1 MAEQEKEQTLAERFR
16 VLDSRRQ
23 YRVDVARKCAS
34 LTIPSVLPPRDW
46 TENQILPQPYSS
58 IASRGVTAMA
68 SRMLSALMPLNDS
81 PFFKFSLKNGA
92 EPTPE
97 IKSYLETLSYQ
108 VYNKIVNNNLREM
121 VFQALQHLIVV
132 GDVLV
137 MMDDDFNFRNLR
149 IDHYVV
155 QRNVS
160 GQLIELIHLEHYPI
174 DPDDLSYTQTSSV
187 ISKPGYKTIYCQ
199 YELEE
204 DEKTWKARK
213 EDEDGNLFME
223 GEYSVLPAIP
233 LRWYSIIG
241 ENYGRSHCE
250 DNLGDLISL
259 ENYTQAHIEG
269 MAASSTFWIGVDPSG
284 LTEIDDISSATNGTF
299 IPARTNDIFCLS
311 PAQTLSPQI
320 SSTSAAV
327 SEMRRE
333 VAEAFLMTSGA
344 IPSGDRV
351 TATAVRM
358 IGSEL
363 ETVLGGAFSAIARD
377 LMEPIVKRAVFIML
391 NNGDMDER
399 MYEQF
404 FEKDGTLSVE
414 IVTGL
419 QALSRDSDLQKL
431 MQMGEMVRN
440 LPPQALQTFRWD
452 SYSRALISS
461 LGFDPRMWVK
471 SEEEVAQQQ
480 QMMQQQMMQQQA
492 QQKTGAA
499 LTDGVIN
506 TAAAAAEQDLQQ
518 TGGQGIAQMAQQL
531 GIDPQQIAQQLGGQ
545 V

>member
-1 MAEQEKEQTLAERFR
+1 MEEQILADRFKTL
-16 VLDSRRQ
+16 DGRRQ
-23 YRVDVARKCAS
+23 YRIDLARKCSS
-34 LTIPSVLPPRDW
+34 LTIPSVLPPRGW
-46 TENQILPQPYSS
+46 TEDAILPQPYSS

-68 SRMLSALMPLNDS
+68 SRMLSALMPLNDT

-108 VYNKIVNNNLREM
+108 VYNKIIANNLREI
-121 VFQALQHLIVV
+121 VFQALQHLIIV
-132 GDVLV
+132 GDV
-137 MMDDDFNFRNLR
+137 MTIMDDDFNYRNLR
-149 IDHYVV
+149 IDQYVI
-155 QRNVS
+155 QRSVE
-160 GQLIELIHLEHYPI
+160 GKVIEIINLEYLPI
-174 DPDDLSYTQTSSV
+174 DPTDEYGELVGTGNIEYRR
-187 ISKPGYKTIYCQ
+187 GYKTIYCQ
-199 YELEE
+199 YLLDE
-204 DEKTWKARK
+204 DGKTWYARK
-213 EDEDGNLFME
+213 EDEEGQLIME
-223 GEYSVLPAIP
+223 GEYSILPIIP
-233 LRWYSIIG
+233 LRWYGIVG

-250 DNLGDLISL
+250 DILGDLSSL
-259 ENYTQAHIEG
+259 ENYTQAHLEG
-269 MAASSTFWIGVDPSG
+269 MAASSTFWMGVDPAG
-284 LTEIDDISSATNGTF
+284 LTELDDIASAGNGTF
-299 IPARTNDIFCLS
+299 VPAKATDVFCLS

-320 SSTSAAV
+320 SATSAAV
-327 SEMRRE
+327 QEMRRE

-377 LMEPIVKRAVFIML
+377 LMEPIVKRAVFVML

-414 IVTGL
+414 IITGL

-452 SYSRALISS
+452 SYSKALISS

-471 SEEEVAQQQ
+471 SEQEIAQEQQMLQQQ
-480 QMMQQQMMQQQA
+480 QMQANIQQQA
-492 QQKTGAA
+492 GNAISNG
-499 LTDGVIN
+499 LVN
-506 TAAAAAEQDLQQ
+506 TASQAAQQDIQQ
-518 TGGQGIAQMAQQL
+518 TGGQNIAALAQQM
-531 GIDPQQIAQQLGGQ
+531 GINPQQIASQLGLQ
-545 V
+545 Q